1 MENGVLT
8 RIYVG
13 MGMGLTFFPIVCF
26 GPTFIQNLPVPS
38 ANVN

>member
-1 MENGVLT
+1 MGDGVL
-8 RIYVG
+8 ICIPVG